1 MAMQTDVKSAFK
13 AGDGAVLTNG
23 RTRLKGIFYAVTT
36 AGDDVILYD
45 NAAAASGTVAIKL
58 PGDVAGQFNVVIPGE
73 GILLDNGLY
82 ADAGAATGITVF
94 YG

>member
-13 AGDGAVLTNG
+13 AGDGAILTS
-23 RTRLKGIFYAVTT
+23 RTRLKGIFYAVAT

-45 NAAAASGTVAIKL
+45 NSSAASGTVAITL

-73 GILLDNGLY
+73 GILLNNGLY
-82 ADAGAATGITVF
+82 ADAGGASGVTVF

>member
-1 MAMQTDVKSAFK
+1 MAMQYDVKSAFK
-13 AGDGAVLTNG
+13 AGDGAILTA

-45 NAAAASGTVAIKL
+45 NSSAASGTVAITL

-73 GILLDNGLY
+73 GILLQNGLF
-82 ADAGAATGITVF
+82 ADAGAATGVTVF

>member
-1 MAMQTDVKSAFK
+1 MAMQTDVKSAFR
-13 AGDGAVLTNG
+13 AGDGAILTA

-45 NAAAASGTVAIKL
+45 NSAAASGTVAITL
-58 PGDVAGQFNVVIPGE
+58 TGDVAGQFNVVIPGE
-73 GILLDNGLY
+73 GIILQNGLF
-82 ADAGAATGITVF
+82 ADAGAATGVTVF

>member
-13 AGDGAVLTNG
+13 AGDGAVLTS

-36 AGDDVILYD
+36 AGDDVVLYD
-45 NAAAASGTVAIKL
+45 NASAASGTVAITL

-73 GILLDNGLY
+73 GILLQNGLFS
-82 ADAGAATGITVF
+82 DAGAATGITVF

>member
-1 MAMQTDVKSAFK
+1 MAMQTDVKSAFR
-13 AGDGAVLTNG
+13 AGDGAILTA

-45 NAAAASGTVAIKL
+45 NSAAASGTVAITL

-73 GILLDNGLY
+73 GIILQNGLF
-82 ADAGAATGITVF
+82 ADAGAATGVTVF